1 MLSAKPWKSWR
12 QWDRFIILLLVTIA
26 LVLAEAV
33 ILSAASLVGLH
44 SMSS

>member
-1 MLSAKPWKSWR
+1 MGIEKTWERKGGGLLRK
-12 QWDRFIILLLVTIA
+12 LLLTIA

>member
-1 MLSAKPWKSWR
+1 MGIEKTWERKGGGLLRK
-12 QWDRFIILLLVTIA
+12 LLLVTIA

-33 ILSAASLVGLH
+33 IISAASLVGLH